1 MPIFDLDANV
11 THPAD
16 FNLVRGGGV
25 ALYLDPAVLR
35 EAEEGLD
42 MLAYDRTRIDAASWD
57 ELTVHDAVAAA
68 LNFPSYYGRNLD
80 AMADCLSD
88 VAHGDYGWNVERTG
102 LAVTVANFGA
112 FARRQPTLAT
122 VIADLFAGTSGYGLL
137 FGHRLLWLL
146 HVDQPHFQLGPI
158 GGCNVP
164 WNGRE
169 WSDSARG

>member
-1 MPIFDLDANV
+1 MPTFDLDADV

-35 EAEEGLD
+35 EAEEGLET
-42 MLAYDRTRIDAASWD
+42 LAYDRTHIDAATWD
-57 ELTVHDAVAAA
+57 ELTLHDAVAAA
-68 LNFPSYYGRNLD
+68 LDFPNYYGRNLD
-80 AMADCLSD
+80 AMADCLGD

-102 LAVTVANFGA
+102 LAVTLANFGV
-112 FARRQPTLAT
+112 FARRQPDLAT
-122 VIADLFAGTSGYGLL
+122 ALADLFTATSRYGLV

-146 HVDQPHFQLGPI
+146 GVDDPRFQLGPV
-158 GGCNVP
+158 GGFSVP

-169 WSDSARG
+169 WLVSARE